1 MINLT
6 KARAWA
12 RAITATIN
20 HEGAPCA
27 AFTRVSQNVAT
38 TAALLDTLPVP
49 SADGVDNVYDN

>member
-20 HEGAPCA
+20 REGAPCA
-27 AFTRVSQNVAT
+27 TFTRVSQNVAT